1 MSATKR
7 CPCRDICVARYQV
20 KGPIAGHRLQVLC
33 ASECVRG
40 AGSGLLLAEGAA
52 NTGTPGYDLH
62 DVVDKCGSHRNGANS
77 FPHDAGAICRV
88 AEALWRR
95 IDAPCVIFSTHFR
108 VLLLQCAVEQE
119 LALYWRFNGGN
130 WHVAFDRPHTHTHT
144 NSTTSVLF
152 TPHSLVS
159 LCSYF
164 HRN

>member
-1 MSATKR
+1 LAAETRRRKTLMSATKR

-108 VLLLQCAVEQE
+108 VLLLQCAVEQRCRTGTRIVLEIQRRE
-119 LALYWRFNGGN
+119 LARR
-130 WHVAFDRPHTHTHT
+130 V
-144 NSTTSVLF
+144 
-152 TPHSLVS
+152 
-159 LCSYF
+159 
-164 HRN
+164 

>member
-1 MSATKR
+1 
-7 CPCRDICVARYQV
+7 V

-52 NTGTPGYDLH
+52 NTCTPGYDLH

-88 AEALWRR
+88 AEALWRWM
-95 IDAPCVIFSTHFR
+95 DAPCVITTHFR
-108 VLLLQCAVEQE
+108 VLLLQCAVEHG
-119 LALYWRFNGGN
+119 LALYWRFNGEN
-130 WHVAFDRPHTHTHT
+130 WHVAFDRPHTHTH
-144 NSTTSVLF
+144 TTSVLF

-159 LCSYF
+159 LCSYS